1 MPMMRLALLFAASLI
16 LTAWRCSGP
25 EPIPAAPD
33 IECLPPGYHFAFLD
47 TDTDIY
53 RQGATIRLTPKV
65 DMSPAGTADLPPRC
79 TGDWTVAGAATLAPD
94 RRSLAIAADAPV
106 GSVIEVGFRHAGAP
120 VVGRMRVIAADAVV
134 LTGRRSQQAIEGCDV
149 PDPVRE
155 LEFRPENGFAVTFA
169 PFETYRDYWGGYRFD
184 PATGAL
190 VMTVTGGNFVP
201 PGLDLEGRAELVG
214 GRLVL
219 HGMFLGSRQAAP
231 PSGPCTYRF

>member
-1 MPMMRLALLFAASLI
+1 MPMRLALLLAASLI
-16 LTAWRCSGP
+16 LTAWRCSAP

-33 IECLPPGYHFAFLD
+33 SECQPPGYHFAFLD

-65 DMSPAGTADLPPRC
+65 DISPAGTVDLPPRC

-94 RRSLAIAADAPV
+94 RRTLAIAADAPV
-106 GSVIEVGFRHAGAP
+106 GSVIEIGFRHAGVP
-120 VVGRMRVIAADAVV
+120 VVGRMRVVAADAVV

-155 LEFRPENGFAVTFA
+155 LEFRPENGFAVTFM
-169 PFETYRDYWGGYRFD
+169 PFETYRDYWGSYRFD

-190 VMTVTGGNFVP
+190 VMTVEGGNFVP
-201 PGLDLEGRAELVG
+201 SGLDLEGRAELVG
-214 GRLVL
+214 GQLVL

-231 PSGPCTYRF
+231 PSAPCTYRF